1 MEVVLLLYCT
11 VIKMLLLRVNLSF
24 PVREPSLHIRIG
36 VFYLEFG
43 LYEFAIVDVV
53 NPDSWKISFVTAL
66 WNLIPKPCSLM
77 NSIVAFSIIFYC
89 VFAPQP
95 APFDLSSASL
105 YQRCDTKNDY
115 GDESSQGGDEK
126 CALPHPLHQFL
137 SPNP

>member
-11 VIKMLLLRVNLSF
+11 VKKMLLLRVNQSF

-66 WNLIPKPCSLM
+66 WNLIPEPCF
-77 NSIVAFSIIFYC
+77 NSSI
-89 VFAPQP
+89 
-95 APFDLSSASL
+95 
-105 YQRCDTKNDY
+105 
-115 GDESSQGGDEK
+115 
-126 CALPHPLHQFL
+126 
-137 SPNP
+137 